1 MPLQASHFDFF
12 FFSTD
17 THLDTHTLST
27 VSGLAILVSPS
38 AASAEVV
45 LLLFCLCACVRKCL
59 WSVRY
64 PCIPLYGLGPDAK
77 RNLIRINTTTTNNPL
92 WLLQDH
98 TKSLHEA
105 LNRPIRRRRLPGLFY
120 KSWRRLKPTT
130 IFHIAPR
137 LKLPRPPLVVVKRP
151 KPFVRYPRNASLLR
165 LLPI

>member
-12 FFSTD
+12 FFSTPYRY
-17 THLDTHTLST
+17 THTLSLST

-77 RNLIRINTTTTNNPL
+77 RNLIRINTTTINNPL

-98 TKSLHEA
+98 E
-105 LNRPIRRRRLPGLFY
+105 
-120 KSWRRLKPTT
+120 KP
-130 IFHIAPR
+130 
-137 LKLPRPPLVVVKRP
+137 
-151 KPFVRYPRNASLLR
+151 S
-165 LLPI
+165 